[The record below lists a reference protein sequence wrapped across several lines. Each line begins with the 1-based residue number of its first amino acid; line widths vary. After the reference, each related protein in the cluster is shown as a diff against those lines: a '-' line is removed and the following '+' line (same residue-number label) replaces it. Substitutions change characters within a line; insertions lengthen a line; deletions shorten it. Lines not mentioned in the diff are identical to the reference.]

1 MLKYSIDDS
10 GCSDRHGEV
19 DTRFHHDVATFV
31 ALSRPLLERD
41 PVRHT
46 VALTL
51 SHVLMRAPGSTGDPP
66 VLLTLHREGCLA
78 GVAICTPPRGVIVS
92 ALPAGT
98 TGAAVEALA
107 LGYPGLPGA
116 FGPRDVAEGFARDW
130 SAGTGASVHEEM
142 AQRLYAL
149 HRLTPPVGIG
159 GTARPAG
166 VGDFEL
172 LAQWRQHFADEATG
186 GLRGPGSAAQ
196 QTRQARAAGT
206 VALLWEVAGHPV
218 AWASATAPLAGMSR
232 IAPVFTLPQH
242 RGHGYGS
249 AVTAAAAGWAR
260 QAGAKHVVLFAD
272 LANRITNVIY
282 PRIGFRQVH
291 DAVEFA
297 FTPAPV
303 PQSRDRT
310 R

>member
-1 MLKYSIDDS
+1 M
-10 GCSDRHGEV
+10 

-31 ALSRPLLERD
+31 ALARPLLESD

-51 SHVLMRAPGSTGDPP
+51 SHVLMRAPDSTGDPP
-66 VLLTLHREGCLA
+66 VLLTVHREECLA
-78 GVAICTPPRGVIVS
+78 GAAICTPPRGVIVS
-92 ALPAGT
+92 ALPAGS
-98 TGAAVEALA
+98 TGAAVKALA
-107 LGYPGLPGA
+107 LAYPGLPGA
-116 FGPRDVAEGFARDW
+116 FGPRDVAEVFARDW
-130 SAGTGASVHEEM
+130 ATSTGASVHEQM
-142 AQRLYAL
+142 AQRLYGL
-149 HRLTPPVGIG
+149 HRLTPPVGVA
-159 GTARPAG
+159 GTVRSAG
-166 VGDFEL
+166 ADDLEL
-172 LAQWRQHFADEATG
+172 LAQWRQDFADEATG
-186 GLRGPGSAAQ
+186 GLRGPGSATQ
-196 QTRQARAAGT
+196 QTHQARAAGT
-206 VALLWEVAGHPV
+206 VALLWEVAGRPV

-232 IAPVFTLPQH
+232 IAPVYTLPQH

-260 QAGAKHVVLFAD
+260 QAGARHVVLFAD

-297 FTPAPV
+297 FTPLPGSPSAY
-303 PQSRDRT
+303 RT